1 MGGAAVA
8 FGHAATGQNQFIGKN
23 IMSRSA
29 PNSVNARRV
38 VVMAAALFSAP
49 LAAAITNPQ
58 ASNDATR
65 VYYSYAYSGTPA
77 FKRVYIDV
85 DRSAGTG
92 FKVGSIGANFLLEN
106 GNLYEHDG
114 GGWNW
119 DFIKTV
125 NFSDTNGVAR
135 WTVLRADIGET
146 ATPNNADLL
155 FQTEAPLETSAKY
168 THVYSGTTTVSYTAD
183 NSLFAN
189 PERGFY
195 HHTGDCD
202 KFLFDAA
209 TLQSYRTNEGIS
221 LVMCMFYLD
230 GFQSSPIDQAALD
243 RLQAQFNTVR
253 SAGMKMIL
261 RMAYTASISGNDAA
275 LSQVLAHLD
284 QLAPFL
290 QRNSDVINVVQAGMI
305 GAWGEWYY
313 TQNFG
318 NAGNISST
326 DWINRKT
333 VADKLLSVLP
343 ASRMLQVR
351 TPTIKRTMYGTT
363 ALTAAQ
369 AYNGSAN
376 ARIGHHNDCFLASAT
391 DFGTYQDTAIEYPYL
406 AAETQYLPMGG
417 ETCAVNPPRSE
428 CASALTELAK
438 FHWSY
443 LNADYNMDVTNSWQ
457 AGGCLTEIKRRIG
470 YRFALKSGA
479 YPTTAKRGG
488 LLTFNLSLQNLG
500 WAAPFNARNVEMM
513 LRNTSTGALYRF
525 PLQLDP
531 RLWLAGATT
540 TFSHNLTLPTSMPAG
555 NYALLLNLPDP
566 APSLANLPA
575 YSLRLANSGVW
586 ETSTGFNTLLHMVA
600 VTP

>member
-1 MGGAAVA
+1 
-8 FGHAATGQNQFIGKN
+8 
-23 IMSRSA
+23 MSRSA
-29 PNSVNARRV
+29 PSVVTVSVFAMIV
-38 VVMAAALFSAP
+38 AALFSAP
-49 LAAAITNPQ
+49 LAAAITNLQ

-65 VYYSYAYSGTPA
+65 VYYSYSYSGTPA

-92 FKVGSIGANFLLEN
+92 FKVGLIGANFLIEN
-106 GNLYEHDG
+106 ENLYKHDG

-119 DFIKTV
+119 DFVKTV
-125 NFSDTNGVAR
+125 NFSNAGGVAR

-168 THVYSGTTTVSYTAD
+168 TQVYSGTTTVSYPAD
-183 NSLFAN
+183 NTLFAN

-209 TLQSYRTNEGIS
+209 TLQSYRVNEGIS

-230 GFQSSPIDQAALD
+230 GFQSGPISPAALNQ
-243 RLQAQFNTVR
+243 LQTQLSTVR
-253 SAGMKMIL
+253 AAGMKIIL
-261 RMAYTASISGNDAA
+261 RIAYTALASGNDAA

-284 QLAPFL
+284 QLAPLL
-290 QRNSDVINVVQAGMI
+290 QANSDVINVVQAGMI

-318 NAGNISST
+318 NEGNISST
-326 DWINRKT
+326 DWINRET

-343 ASRMLQVR
+343 TSRMLQVR

-363 ALTAAQ
+363 ALSGGQ
-369 AYNGSAN
+369 AFNGSAN
-376 ARIGHHNDCFLASAT
+376 ARVGHHNDCFLASAT
-391 DFGTYQDTAIEYPYL
+391 DFGTYQDTVIEYPYL
-406 AAETQYLPMGG
+406 AVETQYLPMGG

-443 LNADYNMDVTNSWQ
+443 LNADYNLDVTNSWQ
-457 AGGCLTEIKRRIG
+457 TGGCLTEIKRRIG

-488 LLTFNLSLQNLG
+488 LLAFNLSLQNLG
-500 WAAPFNARNVEMM
+500 WAAPFNARNVEVV

-525 PLQLDP
+525 PLQADP
-531 RLWLAGATT
+531 RLWLAGTT
-540 TFSHNLTLPTSMPAG
+540 TTLSHNLTLPASMPAG

-566 APSLANLPA
+566 AASLANLSA
-575 YSLRLANSGVW
+575 YSMRLANSGVW
-586 ETSTGFNTLLHMVA
+586 EAGTGFNTLLHTVVIA
-600 VTP
+600 P